1 MDSDE
6 ENAVD
11 EVPAQEA
18 MTNFKIDKKTLK
30 KMEILSEQ
38 IFKEDI
44 QQVMQ
49 AVNLFLDSKV
59 LQAEKLLEDNYTNSL
74 LHVHGAGV
82 LAVLKALMTFDNAD
96 IDKAMQL
103 CKNTMEISAALR
115 KEQSMI
121 SSFSGMIFG
130 GAQKNKINLLK
141 SMNKTQRHAEIT
153 YAESYLLKALLSIVT
168 DSNLVTFLKEGLAI
182 KQAFGIFKSCYKFL
196 VKIIKEEGQAGLIK
210 NGIDNHFITSV
221 YFGIGNFNLILSML
235 PAKLLRVF
243 EFIGFGGNRDLG
255 LKCLELGAQWP
266 QKVPPP
272 HTYTGNKKV
281 AISLFSEEL
290 PPETEPGT
298 RRFMCDLVLLSY
310 HVVISTMMQ
319 LHGCN
324 LPLAASMISRNIQ
337 QHPNSFMYLIIKG
350 KQLQCERNLAEA
362 SDVFNR
368 VVGIQSDW
376 RPLAH
381 ICFWELGICQA
392 GLGNWA
398 KAANYF
404 EILFKENKWSK
415 AIYLYLKAICMYAA
429 DKVKNKEHV
438 SEMLKDVPNHLKKK
452 FVARKSR
459 KYFIQNERLLFP
471 EYEIFYM
478 WNGFDLLPKE
488 RLEVITKELDQELIN
503 LDKVQEKYK
512 SENPGNELPYPTF
525 YDDLCLVRFFKGL
538 ATKDSVM
545 ASWNMYVPETELL
558 AQKLTPEQEKTLTF
572 ASKQIEFIS
581 LQADEI
587 EYDHWILPFSRY
599 ELGLMYFR
607 LGDYDRAK
615 AEYQAALNGGYG
627 EDEAGKQKRKA
638 SMESSLHM
646 RLHNAMMKLKLVQ
659 SIAEKK
665 EVEIEDDEHDSGEE
679 D

>member
-1 MDSDE
+1 MDSED
-6 ENAVD
+6 ENAAEEAGTQ
-11 EVPAQEA
+11 EVV
-18 MTNFKIDKKTLK
+18 TNFKLDKKTLK

-38 IFKEDI
+38 IFNQDV
-44 QQVMQ
+44 QQVMH
-49 AVNLFLDSKV
+49 AVNLFLNSKV

-82 LAVLKALMTFDNAD
+82 LAVLKALMTFDNGD

-103 CKNTMEISAALR
+103 CKNTMEVSSALR
-115 KEQSMI
+115 KEQSMM

-130 GAQKNKINLLK
+130 GAQKSKINHLK

-153 YAESYLLKALLSIVT
+153 YAESYLLKAVLSIVT

-182 KQAFGIFKSCYKFL
+182 KQAFGVFKSCYKFL
-196 VKIIKEEGQAGLIK
+196 VNIIKEEGEAGLVK

-221 YFGIGNFNLILSML
+221 YFGVGNFNLILSML
-235 PAKLLRVF
+235 PARLLRVF

-266 QKVPPP
+266 QKTPTP

-281 AISLFSEEL
+281 AISFFSDDL
-290 PPETEPGT
+290 PPEPEPGT

-324 LPLAASMISRNIQ
+324 LPLAATIISRNIEL
-337 QHPNSFMYLIIKG
+337 HPNSFMYLIIKG
-350 KQLQCERNLAEA
+350 KQLQCERNLLEA
-362 SDVFNR
+362 SEVFTK
-368 VVGIQSDW
+368 VVAIQSDW

-392 GLGNWA
+392 GLGNWE
-398 KAANYF
+398 KAASYF
-404 EILFKENKWSK
+404 DILFKENKWSK
-415 AIYLYLKAICMYAA
+415 SIYLYLKAICLYAA
-429 DKVKNKEHV
+429 DKAKNKQQV
-438 SEMLKDVPNHLKKK
+438 SEMLKEVPNHMKK
-452 FVARKSR
+452 VAGKSVPL
-459 KYFIQNERLLFP
+459 ERLLFP

-478 WNGFDLLPKE
+478 WNGFDLLPKD
-488 RLEVITKELDQELIN
+488 RLEVITIELDQELTN
-503 LDKVQEKYK
+503 LDKLQEKFTK
-512 SENPGNELPYPTF
+512 ENPGKEIPYPTF

-538 ATKDSVM
+538 STKDSIL
-545 ASWNMYVPETELL
+545 ADWSTYVPETELL
-558 AQKLTPEQEKTLTF
+558 AQKLTKDQEKTITF
-572 ASKQIEFIS
+572 ASKQLEFIS

-587 EYDHWILPFSRY
+587 EYDHWILPFARY
-599 ELGLMYFR
+599 ELGLMHFR
-607 LGDYDRAK
+607 LGNYDRAK
-615 AEYQAALNGGYG
+615 SEFQAALNGGYG
-627 EDEAGKQKRKA
+627 EDEAGKQKKKA

-659 SIAEKK
+659 SLAEKK
-665 EVEIEDDEHDSGEE
+665 EVEIEDDEHDSGDE